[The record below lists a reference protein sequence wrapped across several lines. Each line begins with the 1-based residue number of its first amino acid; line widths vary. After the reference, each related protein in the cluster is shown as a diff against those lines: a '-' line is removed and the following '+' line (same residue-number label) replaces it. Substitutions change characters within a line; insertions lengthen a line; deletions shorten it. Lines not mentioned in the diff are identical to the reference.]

1 MNRILATVFVCLLL
15 ATPAWAG
22 FDEGL
27 AAVKRGDYTT
37 ALREWRPLAEQG
49 HAEAQF
55 NLGVMYYIGEGLPQ
69 DYAEAVR
76 WYRKAAEQGF
86 ADAQYFLGQMYE
98 TSQGVPQNYAQA
110 HKWYNIA
117 AAQGDR
123 DARLDRCVLADKMN
137 RALITKAQKLATE
150 WWAAFKKR
158 QDK

>member
-1 MNRILATVFVCLLL
+1 MKRTLAAAFLCLLL
-15 ATPAWAG
+15 ATPAGAG
-22 FDEGL
+22 FDEGM
-27 AAVKRGDYTT
+27 AAWERGDFAS

-49 HAEAQF
+49 NVEAQVY
-55 NLGVMYYIGEGLPQ
+55 LGLMYYNGEGLPQ

-76 WYRKAAEQGF
+76 WYRKAAAQGL
-86 ADAQYFLGQMYE
+86 AEAQHYLGQMYE

-110 HKWYNIA
+110 YKWYNIA

-150 WWAAFKKR
+150 WWAAFKERKGL
-158 QDK
+158 